1 MPVPYGRAPLI
12 EPFQKERGEEKTGKN
27 PSVKK
32 KNLDIW
38 NFIHLA
44 DETLPNKTLSPII
57 KALPPDARDFF
68 FLPVSSHALFSKS
81 SEM

>member
-32 KNLDIW
+32 KKNLDIW

-44 DETLPNKTLSPII
+44 DETLPNKTLCPII
-57 KALPPDARDFF
+57 KALPPDPRVCFF
-68 FLPVSSHALFSKS
+68 FPTRELPRSLLKEF
-81 SEM
+81 